1 MQLTLTADSLAR
13 ALDVAAAPYRN
24 CPTRP
29 GKHDPAST
37 LVLEATTEGLM
48 CTGSSEQL
56 TAFTLADYLHTAPA
70 ALPHLTP
77 AQMPAAAAHR
87 VRQALADAA
96 DGWPT
101 VNTTAALIYF
111 DAHGFDAPVEIPNVW
126 GTLPARDLDADRP
139 TPGPPTP
146 GAQLTALTPGALAAL
161 STALA
166 RHAHP
171 YSRQGRAR
179 GWLYSSQGGAW
190 MPRTLYQ
197 WISGAVP
204 YFCSSSPSFSRHWP
218 RLLVSFRACSGV
230 GASSPRSRRTRSAG
244 MASSL
249 LASR

>member
-96 DGWPT
+96 DGWAT

-161 STALA
+161 TTALA

-171 YSRQGRAR
+171 YSRHGLQITPDLDGPEPLLRWSFQDWAGGTLTPCPGPAPAAHPERLHRAAAYR
-179 GWLYSSQGGAW
+179 AAPVL
-190 MPRTLYQ
+190 MP
-197 WISGAVP
+197 A
-204 YFCSSSPSFSRHWP
+204 
-218 RLLVSFRACSGV
+218 
-230 GASSPRSRRTRSAG
+230 
-244 MASSL
+244 
-249 LASR
+249 